1 MCLELD
7 DGLGSSVRAVTTDL
21 PFPERALFFP
31 PPNVLS
37 SEHRGFST
45 EVNRPGRDANY
56 TFPETKL
63 GLEVLYI
70 YGRLRA
76 LVSITTFCLYLIH
89 MNYNDN
95 RSGKGPHHASGCWS
109 PAFHR
114 GGPVSF
120 LDRAP
125 GEVSSV
131 RGAGTGFSSSNS
143 VFPSQCHF
151 TNVRYS
157 SPS

>member
-1 MCLELD
+1 VCLKPD
-7 DGLGSSVRAVTTDL
+7 DGLGSSVRAVTTDF
-21 PFPERALFFP
+21 PFPERALFFSP
-31 PPNVLS
+31 PSVLS
-37 SEHRGFST
+37 SEHRGFYT
-45 EVNRPGRDANY
+45 EVNRPERDANY

-70 YGRLRA
+70 CGRLRVV
-76 LVSITTFCLYLIH
+76 LSIPTFHLYLIH
-89 MNYNDN
+89 MNYKDN
-95 RSGKGPHHASGCWS
+95 RSGKGPHHASGYWS
-109 PAFHR
+109 SASHR

-120 LDRAP
+120 LDSAP

-131 RGAGTGFSSSNS
+131 RSAGTGFYCSNS

-157 SPS
+157 SSS